1 MTTLTKRI
9 GAIGAAAVCLAAVQ
23 AKAADLDGIFIDD
36 ANFIEKP
43 AELGSGWY
51 LRGDIYYNVA
61 KEQRQ
66 GYLYDEISGDT
77 VDYTF
82 GDGFGYGVGMGYRFN
97 NWFRMDAT
105 VDRPIFSEVTSTA
118 SETFRGS
125 RIVEVTY
132 DDGINGQVTSN
143 RAIFFDADGD
153 VTFSECNQDELDG
166 GCPGV
171 GDTVAPIDGSRL
183 DELGYAVWTTMANA
197 YVDLPTVARF
207 TPYVGGGIGLSR
219 AAAWYKL
226 TVDCVASIEETCGYP
241 AGGQGEILRDQV
253 LVDATYTRWLPT
265 WSVQAGVSYAV
276 TDNLDLDLGYK
287 YMRIMNVASVLEDAG
302 FTMEKKD
309 LDLHQVR
316 VGLRYSIW

>member
-9 GAIGAAAVCLAAVQ
+9 VAIGAAAVCLAAIQ
-23 AKAADLDGIFIDD
+23 AKAADLDGIYVDD

-97 NWFRMDAT
+97 SWFRMDAT

-125 RIVEVTY
+125 RIVEFTY
-132 DDGINGQVTSN
+132 NDGN
-143 RAIFFDADGD
+143 GD
-153 VTFSECNQDELDG
+153 VTSDRTIFFTADGVVTSTGCTTDEVTA

-171 GDTVAPIDGSRL
+171 GDSVAPIDGSRL
-183 DELGYAVWTTMANA
+183 DELG
-197 YVDLPTVARF
+197 
-207 TPYVGGGIGLSR
+207 
-219 AAAWYKL
+219 
-226 TVDCVASIEETCGYP
+226 
-241 AGGQGEILRDQV
+241 
-253 LVDATYTRWLPT
+253 
-265 WSVQAGVSYAV
+265 
-276 TDNLDLDLGYK
+276 
-287 YMRIMNVASVLEDAG
+287 
-302 FTMEKKD
+302 
-309 LDLHQVR
+309 
-316 VGLRYSIW
+316 